1 MFSTFFLW
9 YYTSH
14 SHQILF
20 LYIAQF
26 FKNYSLSIYNIQTM
40 FLIIFPQSFLHII
53 FFSTTRK
60 SCFGCAIGISGALHI
75 IYKNNIIKSVHRKYL
90 FRILLTLFDSR
101 NYVFTITTFIFYSSL
116 LIVLSINHKR
126 VLYRNRYFKL
136 NCFY

>member
-1 MFSTFFLW
+1 MVLYFSFSSNTLPLYRTILQKLLIVDLQYSNYVFNNFPTIILTF
-9 YYTSH
+9 
-14 SHQILF
+14 
-20 LYIAQF
+20 
-26 FKNYSLSIYNIQTM
+26 
-40 FLIIFPQSFLHII
+40 II